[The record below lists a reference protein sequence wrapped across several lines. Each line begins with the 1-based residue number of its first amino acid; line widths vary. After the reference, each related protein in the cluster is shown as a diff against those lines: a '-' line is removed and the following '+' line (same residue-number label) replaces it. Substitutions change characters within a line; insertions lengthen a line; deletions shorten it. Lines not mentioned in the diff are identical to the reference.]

1 MMEAE
6 VLNDFKTQ
14 LTERKS
20 KLKAT
25 IDVQNEP
32 EHLLELLREVDLA
45 LERIEAGT
53 YGICEICH
61 APIEEDRLLVDPL
74 ITVCLGDLN
83 AKQQRALEDDLELA
97 NRIQMGLLPKNDII
111 KDGWEISF
119 YYSPA
124 GVVSGDYC
132 DIIINENEDG
142 FIFMLGDVTGKGV
155 AASMLMTQMHAVFH
169 SLTNL
174 NFPLS
179 DLLKHANRL
188 FCESSINSHFMTLV
202 CGRANKDGTIELS
215 NAGHCLPILMK
226 KFDMVTIDSTTMPIG
241 LFYTLDYSFNKVKLE
256 KGESLILYSDGLSE
270 AFNGIDVYGE
280 EKIKKVIESNYQ
292 NKSKQIVEALRNDV
306 REFMKGISMKDDLTI
321 MAISRIE

>member
-1 MMEAE
+1 METAL
-6 VLNDFKTQ
+6 LNDFKTQ
-14 LTERKS
+14 LNERKS
-20 KLKAT
+20 KLEST
-25 IDVQNEP
+25 IAVQNDP
-32 EHLLELLREVDLA
+32 NHLLELLHEVDLA
-45 LERIEAGT
+45 LERIDAGT

-61 APIEEDRLLVDPL
+61 ASIEEDRLLVNPL

-83 AKQQRALEDDLELA
+83 ANQQRALEDDLELA
-97 NRIQMGLLPKNDII
+97 NRIQMGLLPKNNIT
-111 KDGWEISF
+111 KDGWEISY

-132 DIIINENEDG
+132 DIILNKNEDG
-142 FIFMLGDVTGKGV
+142 FLFMLGDVTGKGV

-226 KFDMVTIDSTTMPIG
+226 NLDLITIDSTTMPIG

-256 KGESLILYSDGLSE
+256 KGESLIIYSDGLSE
-270 AFNGIDVYGE
+270 AFNSEDEYGE

-292 NKSKQIVEALRNDV
+292 NKSKQLVQALREDL
-306 REFMKGISMKDDLTI
+306 REFMKGNDMKDDLTI
-321 MAISRIE
+321 MVISRVE

>member
-1 MMEAE
+1 MET
-6 VLNDFKTQ
+6 VLLNDFKAQ

-20 KLKAT
+20 KLETT
-25 IDVQNEP
+25 IAIQNEP
-32 EHLLELLREVDLA
+32 KHLLELLHEVDLA
-45 LERIEAGT
+45 LERVEAGT

-61 APIEEDRLLVDPL
+61 GPIEEDRLLVDPL

-97 NRIQMGLLPKNDII
+97 NRIQMGLLPKNNIV
-111 KDGWEISF
+111 KDGWEISY

-132 DIIINENEDG
+132 DVIMNKNEDG
-142 FIFMLGDVTGKGV
+142 FLFMLGDVTGKGV

-169 SLTNL
+169 SLTYL

-215 NAGHCLPILMK
+215 NAGHCLPVLMK
-226 KFDMVTIDSTTMPIG
+226 KFDIVTIDSTTMPIG
-241 LFYTLDYSFNKVKLE
+241 LFYTLDYSFNKVRLE

-270 AFNGIDVYGE
+270 AFDGDSEYGE
-280 EKIKKVIESNYQ
+280 EKIKKIIESNYQ
-292 NKSKQIVEALRNDV
+292 IKSKHLVEALRNDV
-306 REFMKGISMKDDLTI
+306 REFMKGNSMKDDLTI
-321 MAISRIE
+321 MVISRSE

>member
-1 MMEAE
+1 MEAAI
-6 VLNDFKTQ
+6 LNDFKVQ
-14 LTERKS
+14 LTERKK
-20 KLKAT
+20 KLETTIAT
-25 IDVQNEP
+25 QSEQQ
-32 EHLLELLREVDLA
+32 HLLDLLHEVDLA

-53 YGICEICH
+53 YGICEVCH
-61 APIEEDRLLVDPL
+61 TAIEEDRLLVDPL

-97 NRIQMGLLPKNDII
+97 NRIQMGLLPKNNFV
-111 KDGWEISF
+111 KDGWEINY

-132 DIIINENEDG
+132 DIITNENEDG
-142 FIFMLGDVTGKGV
+142 FLFMLGDVTGKGV

-202 CGRANKDGTIELS
+202 CGRANKDGSIELS
-215 NAGHCLPILMK
+215 NAGHCLPIHVKNFEMI
-226 KFDMVTIDSTTMPIG
+226 TINSTSMPIG
-241 LFYTLDYSFNKVKLE
+241 LFYTLDYSFNKVTLN
-256 KGESLILYSDGLSE
+256 KGESLVLYSDGLSE
-270 AFNGIDVYGE
+270 AFNGESEFGE
-280 EKIKKVIESNYQ
+280 DQIKKIVELNCRE
-292 NKSKQIVEALRNDV
+292 NSKQLIQALRDDLRN
-306 REFMKGISMKDDLTI
+306 FMNGNSMKDDLTI
-321 MAISRIE
+321 MAITRIE

>member
-25 IDVQNEP
+25 IDVQNES

-61 APIEEDRLLVDPL
+61 APIEEDRLLIDPL

-119 YYSPA
+119 YYSHRDHGSF
-124 GVVSGDYC
+124 GVLIQGRKK
-132 DIIINENEDG
+132 ER
-142 FIFMLGDVTGKGV
+142 
-155 AASMLMTQMHAVFH
+155 
-169 SLTNL
+169 
-174 NFPLS
+174 
-179 DLLKHANRL
+179 LL
-188 FCESSINSHFMTLV
+188 
-202 CGRANKDGTIELS
+202 
-215 NAGHCLPILMK
+215 
-226 KFDMVTIDSTTMPIG
+226 
-241 LFYTLDYSFNKVKLE
+241 
-256 KGESLILYSDGLSE
+256 
-270 AFNGIDVYGE
+270 
-280 EKIKKVIESNYQ
+280 
-292 NKSKQIVEALRNDV
+292 
-306 REFMKGISMKDDLTI
+306 
-321 MAISRIE
+321 

>member
-1 MMEAE
+1 MET
-6 VLNDFKTQ
+6 VLLNDFKAQ

-20 KLKAT
+20 KLETT
-25 IDVQNEP
+25 IAIQNEP
-32 EHLLELLREVDLA
+32 KHLLELLHEVDLA
-45 LERIEAGT
+45 LERVEAGT

-61 APIEEDRLLVDPL
+61 GPIEEDRLLVDPL

-97 NRIQMGLLPKNDII
+97 NRIQMGLLPKNNIV
-111 KDGWEISF
+111 KDGWEISY

-132 DIIINENEDG
+132 DVIMNKNEDG
-142 FIFMLGDVTGKGV
+142 FLFMLGDVTGKGV
-155 AASMLMTQMHAVFH
+155 AASILMTQMHAVFH
-169 SLTNL
+169 SLTYL

-215 NAGHCLPILMK
+215 NAGHCLPVLMK
-226 KFDMVTIDSTTMPIG
+226 KFDIVTIDSTTMPIG
-241 LFYTLDYSFNKVKLE
+241 LFYTLDYSFNKVRLE

-270 AFNGIDVYGE
+270 AFDGDSEYGE
-280 EKIKKVIESNYQ
+280 EKIKKIIESNYQ
-292 NKSKQIVEALRNDV
+292 IKSKHLVEALRNDV
-306 REFMKGISMKDDLTI
+306 REFMKGNSMKDDLTI
-321 MAISRIE
+321 MVISRSE

>member
-1 MMEAE
+1 METAT
-6 VLNDFKTQ
+6 LNDFKTQ
-14 LTERKS
+14 LTERKNR
-20 KLKAT
+20 LEAT
-25 IDVQNEP
+25 LAVQNEP
-32 EHLLELLREVDLA
+32 KHLVELLHEVDMA

-53 YGICEICH
+53 YGICEVCH

-97 NRIQMGLLPKNDII
+97 NRIQMGLLPKNNIV
-111 KDGWEISF
+111 KDGWEVNY

-142 FIFMLGDVTGKGV
+142 FLFMLGDVTGKGV

-215 NAGHCLPILMK
+215 NAGHCLPFLMK
-226 KFDMVTIDSTTMPIG
+226 KYGMVTVDSTSVPIG
-241 LFYTLDYSFNKVKLE
+241 LFCTLDYSFKKVKLE

-270 AFNGIDVYGE
+270 AFNGEDEYGE
-280 EKIKKVIESNYQ
+280 ESIKKVIESNYQ
-292 NKSKQIVEALRNDV
+292 NKSKQLVEALKNDV
-306 REFMKGISMKDDLTI
+306 RNFMKGNSMKDDLTI
-321 MAISRIE
+321 MAISRVE